1 MSILFIN
8 GGEKG
13 GNTSALGQR
22 FLTGHDFDQID
33 LADHKVYDHG
43 QHFND
48 DEFDQVLARF
58 KQADTIVLGSPVYWH
73 DLSGMTRNL
82 LDRFYGPVAGGSMA
96 GKRLFF
102 IFQGSAPTPA
112 MLERAESTVSRFAGL
127 YGMEYMGMATDAREA
142 ADLASKIAK

>member
-22 FLTGHDFDQID
+22 LLAGHDFDQID
-33 LADHKVYDHG
+33 LADHKVYDYG
-43 QHFND
+43 QHFDD

-73 DLSGMTRNL
+73 DLSGMIRNL
-82 LDRFYGPVAGGSMA
+82 LDRFYGPVAEGSMA

-102 IFQGSAPTPA
+102 IFQGAAPTPA
-112 MLERAESTVSRFAGL
+112 MLERAEYTVSRFAGL
-127 YGMEYMGMATDAREA
+127 YGMEYMGMATNVREA
-142 ADLASKIAK
+142 ADLASKI

>member
-22 FLTGHDFDQID
+22 FLAGHDFDQID

-43 QHFND
+43 QHFDD

-73 DLSGMTRNL
+73 DLSGMIRNL
-82 LDRFYGPVAGGSMA
+82 LDRFYGPVAGGQH
-96 GKRLFF
+96 G
-102 IFQGSAPTPA
+102 G
-112 MLERAESTVSRFAGL
+112 
-127 YGMEYMGMATDAREA
+127 EA
-142 ADLASKIAK
+142 ALLHLPGSSSNTRDAGTRRVHREPLRRALRHGVHGHGNQCERGCRSG

>member
-22 FLTGHDFDQID
+22 LLAGHDFDQID

-43 QHFND
+43 QHFDD

-58 KQADTIVLGSPVYWH
+58 KQVFPAQSYCDNLSQLIAEAVSTI
-73 DLSGMTRNL
+73 
-82 LDRFYGPVAGGSMA
+82 
-96 GKRLFF
+96 
-102 IFQGSAPTPA
+102 
-112 MLERAESTVSRFAGL
+112 
-127 YGMEYMGMATDAREA
+127 
-142 ADLASKIAK
+142 